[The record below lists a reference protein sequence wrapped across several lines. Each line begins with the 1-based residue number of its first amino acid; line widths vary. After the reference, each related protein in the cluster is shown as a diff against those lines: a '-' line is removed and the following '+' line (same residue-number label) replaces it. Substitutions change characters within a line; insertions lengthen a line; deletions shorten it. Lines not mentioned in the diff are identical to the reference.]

1 MGQNQVL
8 SSTLFFQFNRG
19 HFGAQIRSLLA
30 ANVVMASDQNL
41 RRSSAPLGTQ
51 MTSTSLGNYSLP
63 IPSLVTFGTGVIGG
77 LFRPE
82 IHQDAAKAKIGVL
95 VMHAEQ
101 DYTTFYPCSELPVRG
116 YTTLCLNNAQSK
128 TGVMN
133 DVDFETMMTDVG
145 AGVKYLNS
153 LPDIDKVVLWGHSGG
168 GAMMAAYQ
176 NVAENGASACNG
188 TEKIYPCSSAV
199 DGLPAA
205 DGVLL
210 IDANFGLSTMTLLS
224 VNPAIENESTGTEIN
239 GTLDL
244 YSPQNGWTENGA
256 NYTSEFAHLFLGG
269 LASRWKKIVASA
281 EERNNLIER
290 GNGNYSDDEG
300 LVIPDVNYIG
310 TNNKLIAQDT
320 RYLAHTVYKWPL
332 LHKGGRVSTQVVP
345 SVRVA
350 DPGAP
355 SNVESFYDGAL
366 KTTITRFLSTFA
378 VRVDTET
385 FNVTADNITGVDWT
399 SSQTTPIGSVP
410 GISKPLLTMGN
421 TGHYEYLNAEKIYLA
436 AKTDDKSIAFVE
448 GAQHTINVCTECEAY
463 PGQFGNTVKTAF
475 DFMDVWL
482 SKSGRFIAA

>member
-1 MGQNQVL
+1 MNL
-8 SSTLFFQFNRG
+8 KLF
-19 HFGAQIRSLLA
+19 ASLLA
-30 ANVVMASDQNL
+30 ANSVVIASHHNV
-41 RRSSAPLGTQ
+41 SSGLLGTQ

-82 IHQDAAKAKIGVL
+82 LHQDPAKAKIAVL

-128 TGVMN
+128 TGLMN
-133 DVDFETMMTDVG
+133 DLDFETMMTDVG
-145 AGVKYLNS
+145 TGVEYLNN
-153 LPDIDKVVLWGHSGG
+153 LPSIDKVVLWGHSGG

-224 VNPAIENESTGTEIN
+224 VNPAIKNESTGAEIN
-239 GTLDL
+239 SALNL
-244 YSPQNGWTENGA
+244 YNPANGWTENGA
-256 NYTSEFAHLFLGG
+256 NYTSAFAHRFLGG
-269 LASRWKKIVASA
+269 IASRWNKILSSA
-281 EERNNLIER
+281 EERNRLIQA
-290 GNGNYSDDEG
+290 GNGDYTDDEG
-300 LVIPDVNYIG
+300 LVIPDANYIG
-310 TNNKLIAQDT
+310 FNNKLITQDI

-332 LHKGGRVSTQVVP
+332 LHKGDRVSTQVVP

-350 DPGAP
+350 GAGIP
-355 SNVESFYDGAL
+355 SAADSFYDGAL

-378 VRVDTET
+378 VRVDAKM

-436 AKTDDKSIAFVE
+436 AKTEDKSIAFVE

-463 PGQFGNTVKTAF
+463 PGQFGNTIKTAF

-482 SKSGRFIAA
+482 SKPGRFIAA